1 MKYIIILYIAL
12 GLVLSSAV
20 GIKYSCNGPE
30 MYGEYTG
37 SPFIFQQKSL
47 GSSLTYYYSI
57 SGLIANIFIWTVV
70 LLLIRAAILQLNQV
84 IRNRKTFNS
93 IYRGIVG
100 VLIVFTTLN
109 VAGSYIMLGQGFDED
124 RNYWYFDLNNDANDW
139 GVECKGT
146 WGMFMSV

>member
-12 GLVLSSAV
+12 GFVLSSAI
-20 GIKYSCNGPE
+20 GIKYSCDGPD
-30 MYGEYTG
+30 MFGEYTG

-47 GSSLTYYYSI
+47 GSSMTYYYSV

-70 LLLIRAAILQLNQV
+70 LLLIRAAILQLT
-84 IRNRKTFNS
+84 IRNHRTFNS

-109 VAGSYIMLGQGFDED
+109 VVSSYIMLGRGFDQN
-124 RNYWYFDLNNDANDW
+124 RNYWYFDLNNDAKDW
-139 GVECKGT
+139 GVKCKGT
-146 WGMFMSV
+146 WGMFLSV

>member
-1 MKYIIILYIAL
+1 
-12 GLVLSSAV
+12 
-20 GIKYSCNGPE
+20 

-146 WGMFMSV
+146 GGMFMSV